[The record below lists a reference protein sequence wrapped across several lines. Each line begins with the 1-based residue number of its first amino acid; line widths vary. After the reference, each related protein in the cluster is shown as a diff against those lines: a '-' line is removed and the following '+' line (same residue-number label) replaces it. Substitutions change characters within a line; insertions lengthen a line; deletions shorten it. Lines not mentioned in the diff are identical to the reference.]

1 MCTALKHQ
9 KYSKFMIQSTNKIL
23 VPIDFSE
30 QSLIAL
36 EQSYNLAREYHAEI
50 TLLHVIEE
58 GGMLAKFFSKE
69 QHADMKKNIQEQ
81 LDKLAIEEG
90 KKAKLTVNTLIAR
103 GTVYEKVNEVAEL
116 INATMIVMGTNGDQ
130 GLKKKFIGSNALRVV
145 RESKIPVITIKGKHH
160 RKGCKNI
167 VLPLDLSKETR
178 EKVSNAIE
186 LSRLFGGSTIRV
198 VSVLFTTDEFVVNR
212 ITRQLGQVKA
222 FLEKENVECSAE
234 IIKGIKGE
242 ETLAQNILEYAQ
254 KVEGDLIMIM
264 TQQEVDFTQYF
275 IGSSAQEIINHS
287 KIPVLSIR
295 PTVKKDTTVFPNPY

>member
-1 MCTALKHQ
+1 
-9 KYSKFMIQSTNKIL
+9 MIQSTNKIL

-36 EQSYNLAREYHAEI
+36 EQSFNIAREYHAEI

-58 GGMLAKFFSKE
+58 ASAFAKFFSSE
-69 QHADMKKNIQEQ
+69 QSEDVKKNAQKE
-81 LDKLAIEEG
+81 LDKLADSVE
-90 KKAKLTVNTLIAR
+90 KKAKITVNTLVAK
-103 GTVYEKVNEVAEL
+103 GTIYEKVAEVAEL
-116 INATMIVMGTNGDQ
+116 INATMIIMGTNGDE
-130 GLKKKFIGSNALRVV
+130 GKRKLFIGSNALRVV
-145 RESKIPVITIKGKHH
+145 RESVVPVITIKGKHH

-178 EKVSNAIE
+178 EKVTKAIE
-186 LSRLFGGSTIRV
+186 LSKLFGGASIRV

-212 ITRQLGQVKA
+212 LTRQLGQVKT
-222 FLEKENVECSAE
+222 FLEKADIECTAE

-242 ETLAQNILEYAQ
+242 ETLAENILEYAG

-295 PTVKKDTTVFPNPY
+295 PLPKKDTTLFPNPY

>member
-1 MCTALKHQ
+1 
-9 KYSKFMIQSTNKIL
+9 
-23 VPIDFSE
+23 
-30 QSLIAL
+30 
-36 EQSYNLAREYHAEI
+36 
-50 TLLHVIEE
+50 
-58 GGMLAKFFSKE
+58 
-69 QHADMKKNIQEQ
+69 
-81 LDKLAIEEG
+81 
-90 KKAKLTVNTLIAR
+90 
-103 GTVYEKVNEVAEL
+103 
-116 INATMIVMGTNGDQ
+116 
-130 GLKKKFIGSNALRVV
+130 V

-186 LSRLFGGSTIRV
+186 LSKLFGGATIRV

-222 FLEKENVECSAE
+222 FLEKENVECTAE

-254 KVEGDLIMIM
+254 KVDGDLIMIM

-287 KIPVLSIR
+287 NIPVLSIR
-295 PTVKKDTTVFPNPY
+295 PVQRKDTTLFPNPY

>member
-1 MCTALKHQ
+1 
-9 KYSKFMIQSTNKIL
+9 MIPSTNKIL

-36 EQSYNLAREYHAEI
+36 EQSYNIAREYHAEI

-58 GGMLAKFFSKE
+58 SGMLAKFFSSE
-69 QHADMKKNIQEQ
+69 QHDDLKKKVQEQ
-81 LDKLAIEEG
+81 LDKLAVQES
-90 KKAKLTVNTLIAR
+90 KKAKLKINTLIAK
-103 GTVYEKVNEVAEL
+103 GAVYEKINEVAEL
-116 INATMIVMGTNGDQ
+116 INSTMIIMGTNGEQ
-130 GLKKKFIGSNALRVV
+130 GLKKRFIGSNALRVV
-145 RESKIPVITIKGKHH
+145 RESRIPVITIKGKHH

-178 EKVSNAIE
+178 EKVNKAIE
-186 LSRLFGGSTIRV
+186 LSKLFGGATIRV

-212 ITRQLGQVKA
+212 ITRQLGQVKS
-222 FLEKENVECSAE
+222 FLEKENIECTAE

-287 KIPVLSIR
+287 TIPVLSIR
-295 PTVKKDTTVFPNPY
+295 PVPKKDTTVFPNPY

>member
-1 MCTALKHQ
+1 
-9 KYSKFMIQSTNKIL
+9 MIQSTNKIL
-23 VPIDFSE
+23 VPVDFSE

-36 EQSYNLAREYHAEI
+36 EQSYNLAREYNAEI
-50 TLLHVIEE
+50 TLLNVIEE
-58 GGMLAKFFSKE
+58 GGMLSKFFSKD
-69 QHADMKKNIQEQ
+69 QQDDIKKKIQGQ
-81 LDKLAIEEG
+81 LDNLALEQE
-90 KKAKLTVNTLIAR
+90 KKSKIKINTLIAR
-103 GTVYEKVNEVAEL
+103 GSVYEKINEVAEI
-116 INATMIVMGTNGDQ
+116 INATMIIMGTHGDE
-130 GLKKKFIGSNALRVV
+130 GDGIKKRFIGSNALRVV

-178 EKVSNAIE
+178 EKVSNAIQ
-186 LSRLFGGSTIRV
+186 LSRLFGGATIRV

-222 FLEKENVECSAE
+222 FLEKENVECTAE

-264 TQQEVDFTQYF
+264 TQQEIDFTQYF

-295 PTVKKDTTVFPNPY
+295 PVPRKDTTVFPNPY

>member
-1 MCTALKHQ
+1 
-9 KYSKFMIQSTNKIL
+9 MIQASNKIL

-50 TLLHVIEE
+50 TLLNVIEE
-58 GGMLAKFFSKE
+58 GGMLAKFFSNQ
-69 QHADMKKNIQEQ
+69 QHDDLKKKVQDQ
-81 LDKLAIEEG
+81 LDALAIDVE
-90 KKAKLTVNTLIAR
+90 KKSGV
-103 GTVYEKVNEVAEL
+103 KVNVIIAKGSTYDKIAEVAEM
-116 INATMIVMGTNGDQ
+116 INATLIVMGTNGDQ

-145 RESKIPVITIKGKHH
+145 RESTVPVITIKGKHH
-160 RKGCKNI
+160 RNGCKTI

-178 EKVSNAIE
+178 EKVDKAVE
-186 LSRLFGGSTIRV
+186 FSRLFHGAVVRV

-212 ITRQLGQVKA
+212 ITRQLGQVKS
-222 FLEKENVECSAE
+222 FLEKENVECTAE

-242 ETLAQNILEYAQ
+242 ETLAQNILEYAV
-254 KVEGDLIMIM
+254 KVEGDLLMIM
-264 TQQEVDFTQYF
+264 TQQEIDFTEFF

-295 PTVKKDTTVFPNPY
+295 PQVKKDTSVFTNPY

>member
-1 MCTALKHQ
+1 
-9 KYSKFMIQSTNKIL
+9 MIPSTNKIL
-23 VPIDFSE
+23 VPVDFSE

-58 GGMLAKFFSKE
+58 AGALAKFFSKE
-69 QHADMKKNIQEQ
+69 QHDDLKKKIQEQ
-81 LDKLAIEEG
+81 LDQLAAEES
-90 KKAKLTVNTLIAR
+90 KKAKLTINTLIAR
-103 GTVYEKVNEVAEL
+103 GTVYEKINEVAEL
-116 INATMIVMGTNGDQ
+116 ISATMIIMGTNGDQ
-130 GLKKKFIGSNALRVV
+130 GLKKRFIGSNALRVA
-145 RESKIPVITIKGKHH
+145 REATIPVITIKGKHH

-178 EKVSNAIE
+178 EKVGKAIE
-186 LSRLFGGSTIRV
+186 LSKLFGGAAIRV

-222 FLEKENVECSAE
+222 FLEKAGVECTAE

-242 ETLAQNILEYAQ
+242 ETLAQNIIEYAW
-254 KVEGDLIMIM
+254 KVEGDLVLIM

-287 KIPVLSIR
+287 TIPVLSIR
-295 PTVKKDTTVFPNPY
+295 PVQKKDTTVFPNPY

>member
-1 MCTALKHQ
+1 
-9 KYSKFMIQSTNKIL
+9 MIQSTNKIL

-36 EQSYNLAREYHAEI
+36 EQSFNIAREYHAEI

-58 GGMLAKFFSKE
+58 GGALAKFFSKE
-69 QHADMKKNIQEQ
+69 QNEDIKKKVQKD
-81 LDKLAIEEG
+81 LDKLAGTVE
-90 KKAKLTVNTLIAR
+90 KKAKLVVNTLVAKGSI
-103 GTVYEKVNEVAEL
+103 YEKVAEVAEL
-116 INATMIVMGTNGDQ
+116 INATMIVMGTNGDD
-130 GLKKKFIGSNALRVV
+130 GKRKRFIGSNALRVA
-145 RESKIPVITIKGKHH
+145 RESTIPVITIKGKHH

-178 EKVSNAIE
+178 EKVTKAIE
-186 LSRLFGGSTIRV
+186 LSKLFGGATIRV

-212 ITRQLGQVKA
+212 LTRQLGQVKA
-222 FLEKENVECSAE
+222 FLEKEDIECSAE

-242 ETLAQNILEYAQ
+242 ETLAENILEYAV

-295 PTVKKDTTVFPNPY
+295 PLHKKDTTSFPNPY

>member
-1 MCTALKHQ
+1 
-9 KYSKFMIQSTNKIL
+9 MISSTNKIL

-36 EQSYNLAREYHAEI
+36 EQSYNLAKEYNAEI

-58 GGMLAKFFSKE
+58 GGMLSKFFSKE
-69 QHADMKKNIQEQ
+69 QHDDLKKKVQEQ
-81 LDKLAIEEG
+81 LDKLAEAES
-90 KKAKLTVNTLIAR
+90 KKTKLKINTLVGR
-103 GTVYEKVNEVAEL
+103 GVVYDKINEVAEL
-116 INATMIVMGTNGDQ
+116 INAAMIIMGTNGDQ
-130 GLKKKFIGSNALRVV
+130 GLKKRFIGSNALRVV
-145 RESKIPVITIKGKHH
+145 RESKIPVITIQGKHH

-178 EKVSNAIE
+178 EKVSKAIE
-186 LSRLFGGSTIRV
+186 LSKLFGGATIRV

-222 FLEKENVECSAE
+222 FLEKENIECTAE

-295 PTVKKDTTVFPNPY
+295 PVLRKDTTSFPHPY

>member
-1 MCTALKHQ
+1 
-9 KYSKFMIQSTNKIL
+9 MIQSANKIL
-23 VPIDFSE
+23 VPVDFSE

-36 EQSYNLAREYHAEI
+36 EQSYNLAREYNAEI

-58 GGMLAKFFSKE
+58 SGALSNFFSKQ
-69 QHADMKKNIQEQ
+69 QHEDLKKNIQKE
-81 LDKLAIEEG
+81 LDALAADVE
-90 KKAKLTVNTLIAR
+90 KKSKVKVNTLVAK
-103 GTVYEKVNEVAEL
+103 GTIYEKISEVAEL
-116 INATMIVMGTNGDQ
+116 INATMIVMGTNGDE
-130 GLKKKFIGSNALRVV
+130 GKRKRFIGSNALRVV
-145 RESKIPVITIKGKHH
+145 RESSVPVITIKGKHH
-160 RKGCKNI
+160 RSGCKNI

-178 EKVSNAIE
+178 EKVTKAIE
-186 LSRLFGGSTIRV
+186 FSKLFHGATIRV

-212 ITRQLGQVKA
+212 LTRQLGQVKT
-222 FLEKENVECSAE
+222 FLEKEGIECTAE

-242 ETLAQNILEYAQ
+242 ETLAENILEYAV

-295 PTVKKDTTVFPNPY
+295 PLHKKDLTSFPNPY

>member
-1 MCTALKHQ
+1 
-9 KYSKFMIQSTNKIL
+9 MIQSANKIL

-36 EQSYNLAREYHAEI
+36 DQSFNLAKEYDAEI
-50 TLLHVIEE
+50 TLLHVLEE

-69 QHADMKKNIQEQ
+69 QHEDLKKNVQAQ
-81 LDKLAIEEG
+81 LDKLAAGEE
-90 KKAKLTVNTLIAR
+90 KKNKIKINTLVAKGII
-103 GTVYEKVNEVAEL
+103 YEKINEVSEL
-116 INATMIVMGTNGDQ
+116 INASMIIMGTNGDE
-130 GLKKKFIGSNALRVV
+130 GMKKRFIGSNALRVA

-178 EKVSNAIE
+178 EKVSKAIE
-186 LSRLFGGSTIRV
+186 LSKIFGGAAIRV

-212 ITRQLGQVKA
+212 ITRQLGQVKS
-222 FLEKENVECSAE
+222 FLEKENIECTAE

-287 KIPVLSIR
+287 VIPVLSIR
-295 PTVKKDTTVFPNPY
+295 PAAKKDTTLFPNPY